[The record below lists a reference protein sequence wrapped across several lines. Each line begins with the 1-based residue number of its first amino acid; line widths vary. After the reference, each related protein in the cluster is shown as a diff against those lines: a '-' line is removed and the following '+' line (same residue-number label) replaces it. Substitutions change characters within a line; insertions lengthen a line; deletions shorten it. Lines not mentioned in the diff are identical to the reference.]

1 MDDLAA
7 GNGIIGAGPKI
18 FFFFFYQAVKILIKL
33 IVNYYLS
40 LLSMF
45 SFVTARL

>member
-7 GNGIIGAGPKI
+7 GNGIIGTGPKI
-18 FFFFFYQAVKILIKL
+18 FFFFYQAVKILIKL
-33 IVNYYLS
+33 IVNYYLF